1 MGALR
6 LLYTSSKFFN
16 YFSQCNI
23 KKISSTPWGWIYISV
38 HPALGRLNSLASFH
52 LQRKYAP
59 IISMK
64 RPARTYFLF
73 PLSGRKSVCAVE
85 WWANTVPH
93 NMELRPR
100 QNTLSIRIEVTL
112 QGMLISYVQPFTLS
126 ILYNEY
132 LHDNI
137 LLLFFMCQVVM
148 DDNFTNK
155 FSCVCVMK

>member
-1 MGALR
+1 
-6 LLYTSSKFFN
+6 
-16 YFSQCNI
+16 
-23 KKISSTPWGWIYISV
+23 
-38 HPALGRLNSLASFH
+38 
-52 LQRKYAP
+52 
-59 IISMK
+59 
-64 RPARTYFLF
+64 
-73 PLSGRKSVCAVE
+73 
-85 WWANTVPH
+85 
-93 NMELRPR
+93 MELRPR